1 MSLYKVNSTTRAS
14 CLALR
19 QVRRVPQH
27 MESKRLIAAEYHQMA
42 PTYATLRLKTTT
54 AVASAPPVT
63 EPTLAPHSPAPGH
76 GRTLQQKF
84 YENRILDRYT
94 AQEPKKVTLR
104 QLVLFGR
111 QLTDDKLVAS
121 ANYVRT
127 ELPVRL
133 AHRISDFQFLPYIAG
148 TNPHLRTVYDLYWR
162 AFDEFRKFPV
172 VKTLDDNRRFC
183 DNVKK
188 NLLEHSQ
195 VIPQLGMGVSECA
208 DLVAPEEID
217 RFMNQMLISR
227 ISRRTLAEQHIA
239 LSEQFDDDLRVHLGL
254 LQSTEGFAQ
263 MRQAPKGFATQRI
276 GIVRA
281 DCNAAQIVH
290 ECAHHVAGIYEDAY
304 HLPPGTAPQVIV
316 EGHTDATFMCI
327 PAHFSYIVHELL
339 KNAMA
344 HVVRRFADTL
354 DAAATVEEKGST
366 AQKHHRATD
375 PVFPPIRV
383 TICSSHSDIVVRVS
397 DQGGGIGPD
406 VLPYI
411 WSFTHP
417 LKAKRLH
424 NFHAVHRMEA
434 RVDETDAVSP
444 LMSFGFGLPMS
455 RVYARYWGGSVSV
468 HSLPGHGVDA
478 YIQLPRLGNVVE
490 NISARRAHASSS
502 P

>member
-1 MSLYKVNSTTRAS
+1 MIPYLTTARPATA
-14 CLALR
+14 CALR
-19 QVRRVPQH
+19 PAAAAAAATTTTAAQN
-27 MESKRLIAAEYHQMA
+27 IAKYHQA
-42 PTYATLRLKTTT
+42 AIKYTTLRLKTTT
-54 AVASAPPVT
+54 A
-63 EPTLAPHSPAPGH
+63 
-76 GRTLQQKF
+76 QKF

-111 QLTDDKLVAS
+111 QLTEDKLVAS
-121 ANYVRT
+121 ANYVRS

-148 TNPHLRTVYDLYWR
+148 TNPHLKMVYDLYWR
-162 AFDEFRKFPV
+162 AFDEFRKFPS

-183 DNVKK
+183 DNMKK

-239 LSEQFDDDLRVHLGL
+239 LSEQFDADLRTHLGL
-254 LQSTEGFAQ
+254 QPSEGFTQ
-263 MRQAPKGFATQRI
+263 MGSAPPGFATQQI

-281 DCNAAQIVH
+281 DCNVAQIVH
-290 ECAHHVAGIYEDAY
+290 DCALHVCGIYEDAY

-316 EGHTDATFMCI
+316 EGHTNATFMCI
-327 PAHFSYIVHELL
+327 PAHVSYIIHELL
-339 KNAMA
+339 KNSMS
-344 HVVRRFADTL
+344 HVLRRFADSL
-354 DAAATVEEKGST
+354 DTHGAPS
-366 AQKHHRATD
+366 D
-375 PVFPPIRV
+375 PAFPPIRV

-397 DQGGGIGPD
+397 DQSGGINPD
-406 VLPYI
+406 MLPYI

-424 NFHAVHRMEA
+424 NFHSVHRMEA
-434 RVDETDAVSP
+434 RADETDAVSP

-455 RVYARYWGGSVSV
+455 RVYARYWGGSVNV
-468 HSLPGHGVDA
+468 HSLPGYGVDA
-478 YIQLPRLGNVVE
+478 YVQLPRLGNVVE
-490 NISARRAHASSS
+490 NISARSR
-502 P
+502 PYQ

>member
-1 MSLYKVNSTTRAS
+1 
-14 CLALR
+14 
-19 QVRRVPQH
+19 
-27 MESKRLIAAEYHQMA
+27 
-42 PTYATLRLKTTT
+42 
-54 AVASAPPVT
+54 
-63 EPTLAPHSPAPGH
+63 
-76 GRTLQQKF
+76 F

-94 AQEPKKVTLR
+94 AQEPKKITLR

-111 QLTDDKLVAS
+111 QLTEDKLVAS
-121 ANYVRT
+121 ANYVRS

-148 TNPHLRTVYDLYWR
+148 TNPHLKLVYDLYWR
-162 AFDEFRKFPV
+162 AFDEFRKFPP
-172 VKTLDDNRRFC
+172 VKTLEDNRRFC
-183 DNVKK
+183 DNVKR

-208 DLVAPEEID
+208 DLVAPDEID

-239 LSEQFDDDLRVHLGL
+239 LSEQFDEDLRTHLNL
-254 LQSTEGFAQ
+254 
-263 MRQAPKGFATQRI
+263 RPI

-281 DCNAAQIVH
+281 DCNVAQIIH
-290 ECAHHVAGIYEDAY
+290 DCALHAAGMYEEAQ

-339 KNAMA
+339 KNSMS
-344 HVVRRFADTL
+344 HVMRRFAHRL
-354 DAAATVEEKGST
+354 DAE
-366 AQKHHRATD
+366 
-375 PVFPPIRV
+375 PIFPPIRV
-383 TICSSHSDIVVRVS
+383 TICSSHSDIMIRVS
-397 DQGGGIGPD
+397 DQSGGIDPE

-424 NFHAVHRMEA
+424 NFHAIHRMEA
-434 RVDETDAVSP
+434 KVDESDSISP

-455 RVYARYWGGSVSV
+455 RVYAKYWGGNVNV
-468 HSLPGHGVDA
+468 HSLPGYGVDS
-478 YIQLPRLGNVVE
+478 YVQLPRLGNVVE
-490 NISARRAHASSS
+490 NI
-502 P
+502 

>member
-1 MSLYKVNSTTRAS
+1 MALCKVNRTKAS
-14 CLALR
+14 CWLALGQAR
-19 QVRRVPQH
+19 PQPRRRT
-27 MESKRLIAAEYHQMA
+27 EAIRAAAAGYHQKV

-54 AVASAPPVT
+54 AMAAAPPSSD
-63 EPTLAPHSPAPGH
+63 PTLVGH

-148 TNPHLRTVYDLYWR
+148 TNPHLRKVYDLYWR

-227 ISRRTLAEQHIA
+227 ISRRTLAEQHIK
-239 LSEQFDDDLRVHLGL
+239 LSEQFDDDLRAHLGPM
-254 LQSTEGFAQ
+254 QSTEGFAQ
-263 MRQAPKGFATQRI
+263 MRQAPRGFATQRI

-290 ECAHHVAGIYEDAY
+290 ESAHQVAGIYEDAY

-344 HVVRRFADTL
+344 HVVRRFAATL
-354 DAAATVEEKGST
+354 DTSHGSL
-366 AQKHHRATD
+366 TD

-406 VLPYI
+406 VLPYV

-417 LKAKRLH
+417 LKARGLH

-434 RVDETDAVSP
+434 RVDEADAVSP

-455 RVYARYWGGSVSV
+455 RVYARYWGGSVGV

-490 NISARRAHASSS
+490 NISARHTHVFS
-502 P
+502 PAAAR

>member
-1 MSLYKVNSTTRAS
+1 MLRHAAPLLSPKRTASAGACAKQQFRRAS
-14 CLALR
+14 RLASGSYEALR
-19 QVRRVPQH
+19 
-27 MESKRLIAAEYHQMA
+27 LN
-42 PTYATLRLKTTT
+42 TT
-54 AVASAPPVT
+54 AASSS
-63 EPTLAPHSPAPGH
+63 PTDSSAGGSHMRVGGQG
-76 GRTLQQKF
+76 GRSLQQKF

-94 AQEPKKVTLR
+94 SQEPKKVTLR

-111 QLTDDKLVAS
+111 QLTEDKLVAS

-148 TNPHLRTVYDLYWR
+148 TNPHLKMVYDLYWR

-183 DNVKK
+183 DNVEK

-208 DLVAPEEID
+208 DLVSPDEID

-239 LSEQFDDDLRVHLGL
+239 LSRQFDTDLRAHLGL
-254 LQSTEGFAQ
+254 RPAESFAQ
-263 MRQAPKGFATQRI
+263 LGNAPAGFSTQRI

-281 DCNAAQIVH
+281 DCSAAQIIH
-290 ECAHHVAGIYEDAY
+290 ECAVRAAALYEDAY
-304 HLPPGTAPQVIV
+304 HLPPGSAPQVIV

-339 KNAMA
+339 RNAMS
-344 HVVRRFADTL
+344 HVMRRFAARLDDT
-354 DAAATVEEKGST
+354 ATTKGAVASSSSSGP
-366 AQKHHRATD
+366 A
-375 PVFPPIRV
+375 FPPIRV
-383 TICSSHSDIVVRVS
+383 TICSSHADIVVRVS
-397 DQGGGIGPD
+397 DEGGGIAPPD
-406 VLPYI
+406 VLQHI

-417 LKAKRLH
+417 LKAKHLR
-424 NFHAVHRMEA
+424 NFHAIHRMEA
-434 RVDETDAVSP
+434 RVDEADAVSP
-444 LMSFGFGLPMS
+444 LLSFGFGLPMS
-455 RVYARYWGGSVSV
+455 RVYARYWGGNVTV

-478 YIQLPRLGNVVE
+478 YVQLPRLGNVVE
-490 NISARRAHASSS
+490 NISARRASPFVASF
-502 P
+502 

>member
-1 MSLYKVNSTTRAS
+1 
-14 CLALR
+14 
-19 QVRRVPQH
+19 
-27 MESKRLIAAEYHQMA
+27 MEAVKQARYHQKTS
-42 PTYATLRLKTTT
+42 TYGTLRLKTTT
-54 AVASAPPVT
+54 AMASAARPP
-63 EPTLAPHSPAPGH
+63 PTGDPTIATPSGH

-227 ISRRTLAEQHIA
+227 ISRRTLAEQHIK
-239 LSEQFDDDLRVHLGL
+239 LSEQYDDDLRAHLGL
-254 LQSTEGFAQ
+254 VQSSEGGFAQ

-276 GIVRA
+276 GI
-281 DCNAAQIVH
+281 
-290 ECAHHVAGIYEDAY
+290 
-304 HLPPGTAPQVIV
+304 
-316 EGHTDATFMCI
+316 
-327 PAHFSYIVHELL
+327 
-339 KNAMA
+339 
-344 HVVRRFADTL
+344 
-354 DAAATVEEKGST
+354 
-366 AQKHHRATD
+366 
-375 PVFPPIRV
+375 
-383 TICSSHSDIVVRVS
+383 
-397 DQGGGIGPD
+397 
-406 VLPYI
+406 
-411 WSFTHP
+411 
-417 LKAKRLH
+417 
-424 NFHAVHRMEA
+424 
-434 RVDETDAVSP
+434 
-444 LMSFGFGLPMS
+444 
-455 RVYARYWGGSVSV
+455 
-468 HSLPGHGVDA
+468 
-478 YIQLPRLGNVVE
+478 
-490 NISARRAHASSS
+490 
-502 P
+502 

>member
-1 MSLYKVNSTTRAS
+1 MRRRLAS
-14 CLALR
+14 SVASY
-19 QVRRVPQH
+19 H
-27 MESKRLIAAEYHQMA
+27 ESQQK
-42 PTYATLRLKTTT
+42 LKTTT
-54 AVASAPPVT
+54 SAAAALSTSSASAASAAHARAVS
-63 EPTLAPHSPAPGH
+63 AQS
-76 GRTLQQKF
+76 GRSLQQKF

-111 QLTDDKLVAS
+111 QLTEDKLVAS
-121 ANYVRT
+121 ANYVRS

-148 TNPHLRTVYDLYWR
+148 TNPHLKMVYDLYWR
-162 AFDEFRKFPV
+162 AFDEFRKFAP

-195 VIPQLGMGVSECA
+195 VIPQLGMGVAECA
-208 DLVAPEEID
+208 DLVAPDEID

-227 ISRRTLAEQHIA
+227 ISRRTLAEQHIR
-239 LSEQFDDDLRVHLGL
+239 LSEQYDDDLRAHLGL
-254 LQSTEGFAQ
+254 TATEGYAQ
-263 MRQAPKGFATQRI
+263 MASAPRGFATQRI

-281 DCNAAQIVH
+281 DCSVAQIVN
-290 ECAHHVAGIYEDAY
+290 ECAMHAAGLYEDAH

-339 KNAMA
+339 KNAMS
-344 HVVRRFADTL
+344 HVMQRYAARL
-354 DAAATVEEKGST
+354 ESDAAALAT
-366 AQKHHRATD
+366 AAGGGAAAFGGE
-375 PVFPPIRV
+375 PLFPPIRV
-383 TICSSHSDIVVRVS
+383 TVCSSHSDIVVRVS
-397 DQGGGIGPD
+397 DQGGGINPD

-424 NFHAVHRMEA
+424 NFHAVQRMEA
-434 RVDETDAVSP
+434 RMGEADAVPP
-444 LMSFGFGLPMS
+444 LVSLGFGLPMS
-455 RVYARYWGGSVSV
+455 NVYAKYWGGSVNV
-468 HSLPGHGVDA
+468 HSLPGYGVDA
-478 YIQLPRLGNVVE
+478 YVQLPRLGNVVE
-490 NISARRAHASSS
+490 NISARRPQMAAGA
-502 P
+502 